1 MFFFLKYYV
10 IWYIEQHRY
19 SMMICVTLCNYIQ
32 CSLKL
37 PPWGGSW
44 KLFDLRTTSVSW
56 AMRRPG
62 APWRTTPCTNGCGSC
77 SASWRGTAWCWTRRP
92 MRHSPNWAYA
102 AEICWDLRSL
112 GSKLGEKVGIKP
124 ANEWICMDM
133 YGYVWI
139 FGFNWFASCLWL
151 LDGL

>member
-1 MFFFLKYYV
+1 MHNVQVSIRIYYIYIYIYMVIILHMFFKKYYV
-10 IWYIEQHRY
+10 IWYIYIYIEQHRY

-112 GSKLGEKVGIKP
+112 GSKLGVGKSGNKTI
-124 ANEWICMDM
+124 
-133 YGYVWI
+133 
-139 FGFNWFASCLWL
+139 
-151 LDGL
+151 